1 MCFISSNALTVNWV
15 YEMFTFVN
23 LTECN
28 EGKFGL
34 HCNQSCGF
42 CLDKGQWHYINGTC
56 LNWCDSGYKE
66 RDCKQGNCL
75 TKVQINF
82 FYKNNEPKA
91 ISEYYWKKN
100 RFLFKLLYNEKV
112 QQSVTIYFRTFH
124 IFRKLNK
131 SFYHKH
137 LLY

>member
-1 MCFISSNALTVNWV
+1 MCFNSSNALTVNWV
-15 YEMFTFVN
+15 YEIFTFIN

-42 CLDKGQWHYINGTC
+42 CLDTGQWHYINGTC

-75 TKVQINF
+75 TKVQITF
-82 FYKNNEPKA
+82 FTKIMSQKPYQGIIE
-91 ISEYYWKKN
+91 KKKHGC
-100 RFLFKLLYNEKV
+100 FFKLLYNENV
-112 QQSVTIYFRTFH
+112 QQSVTIYLRTFH
-124 IFRKLNK
+124 I
-131 SFYHKH
+131 H
-137 LLY
+137 LWKINFAN

>member
-15 YEMFTFVN
+15 YEIFTFIN

-42 CLDKGQWHYINGTC
+42 SLHKGQWHCINGTC

-75 TKVQINF
+75 TKVQITF
-82 FYKNNEPKA
+82 FTKIMSQKPYQGIIE
-91 ISEYYWKKN
+91 KKN
-100 RFLFKLLYNEKV
+100 RCFFKLLYNENV
-112 QQSVTIYFRTFH
+112 QQSVTIYLRTFH
-124 IFRKLNK
+124 I
-131 SFYHKH
+131 H
-137 LLY
+137 LWKINFAN

>member
-91 ISEYYWKKN
+91 ISEYYWKKTGFYSN
-100 RFLFKLLYNEKV
+100 YYIMKRSNNPWLYISELF
-112 QQSVTIYFRTFH
+112 IYFA
-124 IFRKLNK
+124 N
-131 SFYHKH
+131 
-137 LLY
+137 